1 MLITVM
7 RNTRSCEFH
16 DAIMHAAYR
25 LTHIYRMH
33 VHRAVGSALQP
44 FLNFNKVDRT
54 GHGFQT
60 VKLYSSPLESLFFF
74 FFFPDVYTCAF
85 PNEDQL
91 ERFESEKFPSF
102 FNPSEFNG

>member
-1 MLITVM
+1 M

-60 VKLYSSPLESLFFF
+60 VKLYSSPLAIFF
-74 FFFPDVYTCAF
+74 FFFPDVYTCAV

>member
-1 MLITVM
+1 M
-7 RNTRSCEFH
+7 RISRCNNARCVSF
-16 DAIMHAAYR
+16 DAYLSYACASSGR
-25 LTHIYRMH
+25 D
-33 VHRAVGSALQP
+33 ALQP